1 MTEKQE
7 VGRRERKKLMLREAL
22 ITAAYELFAVKGFDE
37 TRVED
42 ITEQV
47 DVSTRTF
54 FRYFASKEDVVL
66 DYQEAEHE
74 DFMAALNRR
83 PTGEPALS
91 AIHHAAV
98 EVVRGCESG
107 SYGFDA
113 DRFMTLQE
121 LLRSHPLVRAK
132 NLQNSVERRD
142 SIVKMIALRMGT
154 DSVQDIRPTVLV
166 WALDYAHLAAH
177 DLWKK
182 NPGIPYSDVLD
193 KIFGVIEQ
201 GLNFQAYPLLQP
213 DLQQQKFNN
222 PVCDDAQYQGS
233 IHHSKNVIGQNTK

>member
-1 MTEKQE
+1 MTDKEE

-22 ITAAYELFAVKGFDE
+22 ITAAYELFAMKGFDE

-66 DYQEAEHE
+66 DYQEAEHQ
-74 DFMAALNRR
+74 DFMAALSRR
-83 PTGEPALS
+83 PADEPALS
-91 AIHHAAV
+91 AVHHAAV
-98 EVVRGCESG
+98 EVVRGCENG
-107 SYGFDA
+107 SYGFNA

-132 NLQNSVERRD
+132 NLQNCIDRRD
-142 SIVKMIALRMGT
+142 SIVELIARRMGT
-154 DSVQDIRPTVLV
+154 DPLQDIRPNVLV
-166 WALDYAHLAAH
+166 WALDYAHIAAH

-182 NPGIPYSDVLD
+182 NSALPYSDVLD
-193 KIFGVIEQ
+193 EIFQVIEQ
-201 GLNFQAYPLLQP
+201 GLNFPACTEYAPG
-213 DLQQQKFNN
+213 LQQ
-222 PVCDDAQYQGS
+222 
-233 IHHSKNVIGQNTK
+233 